1 MRETLTILWVSAL
14 AVLALYPCS
23 AAAQAGN
30 GVLLPAEQRKQA
42 PELGLEDTV
51 GKQANLKDYR
61 GKVVV
66 VDFWATWCHGCLQEM
81 PWFAEFQRKYGDQG
95 LSVIGVSLDAE
106 GWKVVKPFV
115 AKAAVPYR
123 IVLGNDSRAQAYGI
137 GNMPD
142 TFLIDQEGRIA
153 ATYVGMVDRSGLE
166 KNIRTLLAKK

>member
-1 MRETLTILWVSAL
+1 MRKTLATLWASAL
-14 AVLALYPCS
+14 VWLALYAGT
-23 AAAQAGN
+23 AAAQGN
-30 GVLLPAEQRKQA
+30 GILLAAEQRKQA
-42 PELGLEDTV
+42 PELGLEDTA

-81 PWFAEFQRKYGDQG
+81 PWFGEFQRKYRAQG

-123 IVLGNDSRAQAYGI
+123 IVLGNDSSAQAYGI

-142 TFLIDQEGRIA
+142 TFLIDKEGRIA
-153 ATYVGMVDRSGLE
+153 ATYIGMVDKNSLE
-166 KNIRTLLAKK
+166 KNIQKLLAQK